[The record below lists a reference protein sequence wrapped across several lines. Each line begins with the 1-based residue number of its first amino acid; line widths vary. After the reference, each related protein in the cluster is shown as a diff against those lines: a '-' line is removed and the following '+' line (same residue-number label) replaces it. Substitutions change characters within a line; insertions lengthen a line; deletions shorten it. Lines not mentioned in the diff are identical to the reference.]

1 MNSVQ
6 AHQSHAK
13 AVIIGKLKKKLKEAH
28 STLKD
33 LEEQEIVIE
42 KKENILRELSGQIDH
57 QDAGILMKNLSL
69 LLYISTKIYFLKKL
83 LNLKSK
89 KTHCMKL

>member
-1 MNSVQ
+1 MKLDVFISSNSVQ

-57 QDAGILMKNLSL
+57 QDAGILF
-69 LLYISTKIYFLKKL
+69 LYISTKIYFF
-83 LNLKSK
+83 
-89 KTHCMKL
+89 

>member
-1 MNSVQ
+1 MDYIFKLDGFIPLNSLQ

-69 LLYISTKIYFLKKL
+69 FYTF
-83 LNLKSK
+83 
-89 KTHCMKL
+89 